1 MQEGYSTEGMTLL
14 TEEDLRLFTEGT
26 NSRLYEKLGAHL
38 SDGASMGCHFAV
50 WAPSA
55 RSVSVVGESNS
66 WDPSSDPLQL
76 RDHSGVWEGLL
87 DGVEAGSPYM
97 YHVVPRRRRKG
108 TRKADPM
115 AFHCQVPPETSS
127 IAWDISYGWGD
138 EEWMSRRAKR
148 NGLAAP
154 ITIYEVHVGSWR
166 RARKGGGH
174 ISYRALASPLADY
187 VTDMGYTHVEFL
199 PLMEHPF
206 YGSWGYQTTGY
217 FAPSSRYG
225 TPQDLMY
232 LIDYLHQR
240 DIGVVLDW
248 VPSHTATD
256 EWALG
261 LFDGTHLY
269 EYEDPRKGRH
279 PDWGSLVF
287 DYSRPQVRSF
297 LMSSAMFWLD
307 VYHADG
313 LRVDGVASML
323 YLDYSRKKG
332 EWVPNEHGGRENLE
346 AISFLRE
353 LNEAV
358 YRDHPDVQTFAE
370 ESTAWPMVTR
380 PTYLGGLGFGLKWD
394 LGWMHD
400 TLKYMSR
407 DPAHRRYHHDRVTFR
422 MVYAFSENFILPLS
436 HDEVV
441 HLKGSLLEKM
451 PGNDREKFANLRLL
465 LGYMF
470 ALPGKK
476 LLFMGD
482 EFGQRREW
490 DHEAALD
497 WDLLD
502 SPPHQ
507 RLQRWVKDL
516 NHLYTSEPDLHALD
530 CDPATFEWVD
540 WSDAERSVLSF
551 LRRGPSPRGAMLIIC
566 NFTPVTRFGFRVG
579 VPEGKRWRVVLNSD
593 DVIYGGSGRLGEAR
607 IRAETVAHDRRPN
620 SIRLVLPPLSVLF
633 LHGEERAART
643 RKVEA
648 KR

>member
-1 MQEGYSTEGMTLL
+1 MRTSRKGTQGMTLL
-14 TEEDLRLFTEGT
+14 TEEDLRLFTAGT
-26 NSRLYEKLGAHL
+26 NYRIYEKLGAHQT
-38 SDGASMGCHFAV
+38 DRGKGFHFAL

-55 RSVSVVGESNS
+55 RSVSVIGEFNR
-66 WDPSSDPLQL
+66 WDPSSDPLKA
-76 RDHSGVWEGLL
+76 RDDSGVWEGFLA
-87 DGVEAGSPYM
+87 DIEAGSPYM
-97 YHVVPRRRRKG
+97 YHVVPPRRRKG
-108 TRKADPM
+108 IRKVDPM
-115 AFHCQVPPETSS
+115 AFYSRVPPETSS
-127 IAWDISYGWGD
+127 VLWDLSYRWGD
-138 EEWMSRRAKR
+138 EEWMSGRANR
-148 NGLAAP
+148 NNLAAP
-154 ITIYEVHVGSWR
+154 ITVYEVHVGSWR
-166 RARKGGGH
+166 RGGQGVQA
-174 ISYRALASPLADY
+174 SYRSLASPLADY
-187 VTDMGYTHVEFL
+187 VTEMGHTHVEFL
-199 PLMEHPF
+199 PLMEHPY

-217 FAPSSRYG
+217 FAPTSRYG

-248 VPSHTATD
+248 VPSHTAKD
-256 EWALG
+256 DWALG

-269 EYEDPRKGRH
+269 EYDDPRKGHH
-279 PDWGSLVF
+279 PDWGSLIF

-297 LMSSAMFWLD
+297 LISSAMFWLE

-332 EWVPNEHGGRENLE
+332 EWVPNVHGGRENLE

-353 LNEAV
+353 LNETV
-358 YRDHPDVQTFAE
+358 YREHPDVQTFAE

-407 DPAHRRYHHDRVTFR
+407 NPVHRRYHHDRVTFR

-441 HLKGSLLEKM
+441 HLKRSLLEKM
-451 PGNDREKFANLRLL
+451 PGNDWEKFANLRLL

-476 LLFMGD
+476 LLFMGG

-490 DHEAALD
+490 DHQAALE

-502 SPPHQ
+502 SLPHQ
-507 RLQRWVKDL
+507 GLQRWVKDL
-516 NHLYTSEPDLHALD
+516 NRLYTSEPSLHVLE
-530 CDPATFEWVD
+530 CDPTTFEWVD

-551 LRRGPSPRGAMLIIC
+551 LRRGRTPETAFLVIC
-566 NFTPVTRFGFRVG
+566 NFTSVTRFGFRVG
-579 VPEGKRWRVVLNSD
+579 VPERSEWRVVLNSD
-593 DVIYGGSGRLGEAR
+593 DVVYGGSGCLAEERVR
-607 IRAETVAHDRRPN
+607 TETVAHNRRPS
-620 SIRLVLPPLSVLF
+620 SIRLALPPLSVLF
-633 LHGEERAART
+633 LRGVVRAAPRG
-643 RKVEA
+643 K
-648 KR
+648 